1 MAKNWSVTNGELN
14 NINYKIITMKTL
26 LEVFKRLNTA
36 TTFQEKYPEYVL
48 NENKVH
54 VLFLSACLNENG
66 YYRMILPALELNR
79 TTTHA
84 AIVATIHKW
93 DFNKQFDDYDNALDF
108 RLVKWADYV
117 VLPPIFSDIDYIIK
131 SIREINND
139 IDFVMDLDVNYHEL
153 PEYHPDFKKIGPELK
168 ERLAANLSK
177 VDVLSAPNNTII
189 SYYNRLLQNHEEEFF
204 LCFERCANLLSHYT
218 FENRP
223 TIFQNSGDTVRIGVI
238 LDPSQGDDLKTIE
251 RPLRTLLEL
260 HKQKIEVI
268 LFGWTEKIASAHPFL
283 EGLTITFEKPVP
295 FYDYHSRLNSLC
307 LDIGLL
313 PFVNNSFNASGKAFT
328 RFLDFSSAMVP
339 MIAPNMMPLDKLI
352 KEGDNGFIASSED
365 EWVSKTGQLIENIAL
380 RKDMGSAAMNTAWE
394 NFSYT
399 PKTMQRLKTLFI

>member
-1 MAKNWSVTNGELN
+1 
-14 NINYKIITMKTL
+14 MKTL
-26 LEVFKRLNTA
+26 SELFQRLNTA
-36 TTFQEKYPEYVL
+36 SGFQDKYPEYVL
-48 NENKVH
+48 NDSKVH
-54 VLFLSACLNENG
+54 VLFLSACLNESG

-79 TTTHA
+79 TVTHA

-93 DFNKQFDDYDNALDF
+93 DFNKQFDDYDTPIDF

-117 VLPPIFSDIDYIIK
+117 VLPPIFSDMEYIIK

-139 IDFVMDLDVNYHEL
+139 IDFVMDLDENYHEL
-153 PEYHPDFKKIGPELK
+153 PEYHPDFKKIGPDRK
-168 ERLAANLSK
+168 EQLASNLAK
-177 VDVLSAPNNTII
+177 IDVLSAPNNAII
-189 SYYNRLLQNHEEEFF
+189 NYYNNLLKNHDDEFF

-218 FENRP
+218 FEDVP
-223 TIFQNSGDTVRIGVI
+223 KIFQNTGEVVRIGII

-251 RPLRTLLEL
+251 KPLRTLLEQ

-268 LFGWTEKIASAHPFL
+268 LFGWTEKIASTHSFL

-307 LDIGLL
+307 FDIGFL

-328 RFLDFSSAMVP
+328 RYLDFSAAMIP
-339 MIAPNMMPLDKLI
+339 MVAPNMSPLDKLI
-352 KEGDNGFIASSED
+352 KEGDNGFVASNDED
-365 EWVSKTGQLIENIAL
+365 WVTKANQLIENMTL
-380 RKDMGSAAMNTAWE
+380 RRDMGNAAMKIAWE